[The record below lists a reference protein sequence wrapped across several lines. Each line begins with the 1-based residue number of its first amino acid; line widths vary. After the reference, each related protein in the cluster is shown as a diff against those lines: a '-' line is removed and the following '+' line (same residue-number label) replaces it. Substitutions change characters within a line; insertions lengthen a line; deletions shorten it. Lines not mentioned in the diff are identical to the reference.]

1 MRGAQAAVDHRL
13 QGGSSWLRIVREK
26 TGESA

>member
-26 TGESA
+26 TGEPA